1 MCAFLGKYCPLSN
14 FYQCE
19 FELDGNRYSCVE
31 QGYQAA
37 KAEYCNRADIAERI
51 MTTEDPRLMKRCADE
66 IKDKDWITSGTA
78 KETMCRLLRAKFDQC
93 DRPQEALKAT
103 RNMTLVEA
111 NAHDT
116 YWGAGMSKGNVNIG
130 NPQLYKGQNVLG
142 QLLQKIM
149 NERV

>member
-1 MCAFLGKYCPLSN
+1 MKTELQKMHSD
-14 FYQCE
+14 QI
-19 FELDGNRYSCVE
+19 ELDGNRYSCVE

-116 YWGAGMSKGNVNIG
+116 YWGAGMS
-130 NPQLYKGQNVLG
+130 
-142 QLLQKIM
+142 
-149 NERV
+149 